1 MGGVKPKWHDSII
14 PIGQNQAAYLNCREQ
29 GNALIERQFTAI
41 LKIGNDKRARVPYPG
56 IEARSEFLDTGRLVG
71 TNLVSVSALAIMRL
85 LDFRPLLEFAIST

>member
-29 GNALIERQFTAI
+29 GNALIE
-41 LKIGNDKRARVPYPG
+41 IGNDKRARVPYPG

-71 TNLVSVSALAIMRL
+71 TNPVSVSALAIMRL